1 MDISANWDAFLKMES
16 DAMKQLEELET
27 TLKWQPDSQEV
38 KQKIETLK
46 AFFRPY
52 SSEPI
57 FQ

>member
-1 MDISANWDAFLKMES
+1 MDISANWDAFLEIES
-16 DAMKQLEELET
+16 DAREELENLET
-27 TLKWQPDSQEV
+27 TLKEQPDNQEV

-52 SSEPI
+52 SSDPI

>member
-1 MDISANWDAFLKMES
+1 MDISANWDAFLEMEA
-16 DAMKQLEELET
+16 DAMDELEELET
-27 TLKWQPDSQEV
+27 ILKEQPDNQEV

-52 SSEPI
+52 SSDSI